1 MRTPRRDDAL
11 RRGLLYFLL
20 LGGTH
25 PSSSGLCVER
35 RVPAT
40 RLERGV
46 LQSATLDKLRTISD
60 ISVQAFFESG
70 ACSSQAWVNC
80 FLLLLGPLT
89 GEALLYQL
97 LKPRFHPDP
106 PPEGRLRDHRPEAG
120 VHSACTPEPSP
131 LGDPSCHT

>member
-1 MRTPRRDDAL
+1 MRAPTRDDAL
-11 RRGLLYFLL
+11 HRGLLYILL
-20 LGGTH
+20 LGGTR

-70 ACSSQAWVNC
+70 ASSRWAWVKC
-80 FLLLLGPLT
+80 FLLLV
-89 GEALLYQL
+89 Q
-97 LKPRFHPDP
+97 
-106 PPEGRLRDHRPEAG
+106 
-120 VHSACTPEPSP
+120 
-131 LGDPSCHT
+131 

>member
-1 MRTPRRDDAL
+1 MRAPRRDDAL

-40 RLERGV
+40 RLEQG
-46 LQSATLDKLRTISD
+46 LTPSASLSKLRTSLS

-70 ACSSQAWVNC
+70 ASSRWAWVKC
-80 FLLLLGPLT
+80 FLLLV
-89 GEALLYQL
+89 Q
-97 LKPRFHPDP
+97 
-106 PPEGRLRDHRPEAG
+106 
-120 VHSACTPEPSP
+120 
-131 LGDPSCHT
+131 